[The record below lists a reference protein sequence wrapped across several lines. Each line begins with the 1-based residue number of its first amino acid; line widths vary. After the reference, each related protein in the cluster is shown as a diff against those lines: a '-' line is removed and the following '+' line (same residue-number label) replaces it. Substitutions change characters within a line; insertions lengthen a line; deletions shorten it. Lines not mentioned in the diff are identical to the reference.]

1 MTIANARMYSVD
13 PVAADLWHR
22 LLAAIANQAG
32 VPLALIEHPAP
43 APMADLWRR
52 PDKGAVFMCGL
63 PFALADPPPVLVAAP
78 VPAPAEF
85 GDRAEYWSEF
95 VVRADSDFKTVD
107 DTFGHRIAFTVP
119 DSQSGCVA
127 ALHYFRTE
135 HAARGAGGPAPNR
148 APMGRGPPDRAPMG
162 RRAPEGRPPDRVPLY
177 REVIAPTITPLGALT
192 AVVQGA
198 ADVAPID
205 AYAFALLQK
214 YRSDLT
220 SRVRVVGRTVPTAI
234 PPLVASQPA
243 AGDPPAGQPACD
255 ALQAA
260 FLAAHRDPA
269 MSRLLDGLAL
279 RRFARP
285 DSGAYAVLRERYES
299 AARFWNAHALA
310 TIIHPAFVTHPP
322 HS

>member
-1 MTIANARMYSVD
+1 MFANARMYSAS
-13 PVAADLWHR
+13 PEAADLWRR
-22 LLAAIANQAG
+22 LLTAIAGQAG
-32 VPLALIEHPAP
+32 VSLALLEHPAP
-43 APMADLWRR
+43 APMGDLWRR

-63 PFALADPPPVLVAAP
+63 PFALADPPLALVAAP

-192 AVVQGA
+192 AVVRGS

-205 AYAFALLQK
+205 AYAFALLQR

-220 SRVRVVGRTVPTAI
+220 SQVRVVGRTGGTAI
-234 PPLVASQPA
+234 PPLVASAPTVPAPTPGEPA
-243 AGDPPAGQPACD
+243 AD
-255 ALQAA
+255 ALRAA

-269 MSRLLDGLAL
+269 LRGLMDGLAL

-285 DSGAYAVLRERYES
+285 DPSGYSVLRERYEA

-310 TIIHPAFVTHPP
+310 AVIHPAFVTDPP